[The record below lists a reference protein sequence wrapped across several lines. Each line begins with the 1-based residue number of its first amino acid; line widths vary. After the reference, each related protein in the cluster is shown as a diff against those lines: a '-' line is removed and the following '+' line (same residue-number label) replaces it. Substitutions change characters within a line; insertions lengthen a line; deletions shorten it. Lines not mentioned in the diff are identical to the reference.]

1 MERDFLKRTR
11 ITALILTAIIGLY
24 GAVYVSMLWAVQY
37 SVTSCLSIVNFW
49 LIEKLVVAIFAE
61 RNKIRS
67 LIWAVVKFP
76 LLYFI
81 AFLFFRNG
89 GFSTTGFLFGF
100 NTIFIVLILKA
111 AGKMYIEASQA
122 QQNQNTRTSPDS
134 K

>member
-1 MERDFLKRTR
+1 MKREFLKRTR

-37 SVTSCLSIVNFW
+37 AVTSCLSIVNFW
-49 LIEKLVVAIFAE
+49 LIEKLVVAMFAE

-122 QQNQNTRTSPDS
+122 QQNQSTRTSPDS

>member
-1 MERDFLKRTR
+1 MAVAL
-11 ITALILTAIIGLY
+11 TALVALY
-24 GAVYVSMLWAVQY
+24 GAVYVGLLWGVQY
-37 SVTSCLSIVNFW
+37 AVTSCLSIVNFW
-49 LIEKLVVAIFAE
+49 LIEKLVVAMFAE
-61 RNKIRS
+61 RNKIKS

-81 AFLFFRNG
+81 AFLFFHNV
-89 GFSTTGFLFGF
+89 GFSISSFLAGF

-122 QQNQNTRTSPDS
+122 QQNQSNRTSPDS

>member
-11 ITALILTAIIGLY
+11 TMAVGLTALVALY
-24 GAVYVSMLWAVQY
+24 GAVYVSLLWAVQY
-37 SVTSCLSIVNFW
+37 AVTSCFSIVNFW
-49 LIEKLVVAIFAE
+49 LIEKLVVAMFAE
-61 RNKIRS
+61 RNRIKS

-122 QQNQNTRTSPDS
+122 QQNQSTRTSPDS